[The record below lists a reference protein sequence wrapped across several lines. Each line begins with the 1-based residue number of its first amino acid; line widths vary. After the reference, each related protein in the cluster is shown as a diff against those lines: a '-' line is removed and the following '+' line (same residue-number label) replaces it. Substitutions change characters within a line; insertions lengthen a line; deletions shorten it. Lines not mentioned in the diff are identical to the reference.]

1 MKAHESAV
9 KAHAEA
15 TKVRNSAEKVFAGAT
30 TAHKTAVETYAE
42 ATRAHESAMKVIHA
56 GATKAHPSAV
66 KQHTVARLQAAAKAE
81 IKASDRGAAWS
92 DGTTARSA
100 VKVHE
105 TMEAGGDAGATAKA
119 HWPIKVA

>member
-1 MKAHESAV
+1 M

-15 TKVRNSAEKVFAGAT
+15 TKVRNSAEKVFARAT

-81 IKASDRGAAWS
+81 IKASDGGAAWS

-105 TMEAGGDAGATAKA
+105 TVEAGGDAGATAKA